1 MLTELSIT
9 NLAIIEKLHVSFHAG
24 LTALTGETGAGKSII
39 IDAVSLIMG
48 ERASLDLIRS
58 GCDEAAVEA
67 LFDITQLPQI
77 KLELQ
82 QRGFDADQ
90 ELIIKRTLSRSG
102 KNRIFVNGGMATV
115 SVASSL
121 ARSLINIYGQHE
133 SQTLLRPENQLQLLD
148 SYAGLSKQRENFA
161 KLFTQLSSV
170 VETLATLDQQ
180 EREAARRLDVSL
192 FQQEE
197 IALAELYDGEDEQ
210 LEEERQII
218 ASAEKRLTV
227 TNQAYDVLYNGDGA
241 LLGQLQH
248 ISTALKDI
256 AHIDQTLTPL
266 ASSLDEAYLLL
277 EDSALSLRNYVSRI
291 ESDPQA
297 LQRIEDRLDLI
308 SRLKRKYGATIGE
321 ILQFK
326 QQLDQE
332 IASLQGRVE
341 DRQQL
346 EANRQQLE
354 EQIREQGTA
363 LTAQRRSAAL
373 KLQQELT
380 SEVGQ
385 LAMKDAVIEVA
396 FETFPEPRSS
406 GYERVELL
414 FSPNPGEQA
423 RPLAKIASGGEL
435 SRLMLAFKQV
445 LPESDVPTLIFDEV
459 DTGISGATSELVGKK
474 LKNVATRQQVF
485 CITHLPQVASCADHH
500 LLVKKSSDQQRT
512 TTAVVELSQTERI
525 GEIARML
532 AGEKITP
539 SALNHAEVMLAEFAG
554 C

>member
-9 NLAIIEKLHVSFHAG
+9 NLAIIEKLQVSFHAG

-67 LFDITQLPQI
+67 LFDISQLPLI

-82 QRGFDADQ
+82 ERGFDADQ

-102 KNRIFVNGGMATV
+102 KNRIFINGGMATV

-161 KLFTQLSSV
+161 KLFAELAGV
-170 VETLATLDQQ
+170 VETLTTLDQQ
-180 EREAARRLDVSL
+180 EREAARRMDVAQ

-197 IALAELYDGEDEQ
+197 ITLAELHDGEDEQ

-248 ISTALKDI
+248 ITTALKDI

-266 ASSLDEAYLLL
+266 AGSLDEAYLLL

-308 SRLKRKYGATIGE
+308 SRLKRKYGATIAE

-332 IASLQGRVE
+332 IGSLQGRVE

-346 EANRQQLE
+346 EATRQQLE
-354 EQIREQGTA
+354 QQIREQGAA

-396 FETFPEPRSS
+396 FEPFPEPRSS

-512 TTAVVELSQTERI
+512 TTSVVELSQTERI